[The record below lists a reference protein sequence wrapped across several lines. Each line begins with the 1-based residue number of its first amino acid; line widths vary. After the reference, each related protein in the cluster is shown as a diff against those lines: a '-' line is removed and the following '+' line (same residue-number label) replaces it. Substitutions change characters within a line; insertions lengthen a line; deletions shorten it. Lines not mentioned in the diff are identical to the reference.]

1 MRFLHTGDLHLDS
14 PFSLSGTVG
23 AEAKREGQRRTLG
36 RIFDLAAERQCQ
48 MILVAGDLF
57 DSKYVT
63 PETEGYI
70 KELVAKAGIPVI
82 VAPGNHDPY
91 VSGSFYCD
99 TELPENLYVFSSSE
113 LQCFDFPELDTCVW
127 GYAFTSAALTRSPLA
142 GEERGDRARINLL
155 LAHADLSSPI
165 SRYCPLTV
173 GDIESFGIDYAA
185 LGHIHNVDSD
195 GIPKSNTIRYC
206 GFPQGRSFDELGDG
220 GVLVVDC
227 DGEGNTRVES
237 VSVSSHRYE
246 IRELDLSRY
255 TSRTEISAKI
265 EEEAHNASVGKDTFL
280 RIYLTGVADIDTIPN
295 LSIFEKGLVGG
306 SLLSVELRDMTIP
319 VADVKS
325 LSADKSLR
333 GELYRTLYSGLVSD
347 DVSVREMT
355 AIALRIGL
363 DAIEGRQ
370 ISGGGEEL

>member
-1 MRFLHTGDLHLDS
+1 MIKILHCADLHLDS
-14 PFSLSGTVG
+14 PFSGLDPIQS
-23 AEAKREGQRRTLG
+23 EARREEQRELLRNLICYI
-36 RIFDLAAERQCQ
+36 RNQHIDLVL
-48 MILVAGDLF
+48 IAGDLF
-57 DSKYVT
+57 DNGFTNSKTVKYAADLFATV
-63 PETEGYI
+63 GC
-70 KELVAKAGIPVI
+70 PVVI
-82 VAPGNHDPY
+82 SPGNHDPY
-91 VSGSFYCD
+91 VPNGIYSGGFSDNVFIFD
-99 TELPENLYVFSSSE
+99 KKELSS
-113 LQCFDFPELDTCVW
+113 FDFEELGVTVW

-295 LSIFEKGLVGG
+295 LSVFEKGLVGG